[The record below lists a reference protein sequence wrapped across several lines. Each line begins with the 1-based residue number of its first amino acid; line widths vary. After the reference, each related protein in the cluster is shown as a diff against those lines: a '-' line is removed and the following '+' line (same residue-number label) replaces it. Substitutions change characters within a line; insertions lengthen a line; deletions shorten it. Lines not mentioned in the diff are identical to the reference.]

1 MKTTREDRS
10 MKKSL
15 TGLGAIAVALAA
27 SSAGAQEA
35 YKVGISAGLTGYA
48 ATVDR
53 GWRDGVEVAAATLNA
68 KGGIMGRKIEVIT
81 EDNKSEPQEAVTVY
95 RKMISS
101 DKVNV
106 FLSGCVSAGNFAG
119 APLTVR
125 AEIPMV
131 LCSIL
136 PQNPDHVK
144 WAFSTLP
151 PAGFEVAT
159 RLDYLKNKTQVRK
172 LGVLH
177 DPSPYAVLQKN
188 IAEKTAASYGLE
200 LVGIEQ
206 YKQDDADLSVQIS
219 KMNAA
224 GAGAV
229 LKIGLGG
236 TTLTAAKNIKQLGL
250 DMLMLT
256 SIEDLAVF
264 RPVAEV
270 LGDKFFFV
278 ASPSQVYN
286 ALPDSAMKAEITKF
300 LGPWKAKY
308 QDRDPNWAARGW
320 DGVMLTAK
328 AIEQGKSFEGAKV
341 RDQLET
347 INGFQGTTGVYNMSA
362 TVHQGITVNPFLL
375 ASIIGERVVV
385 K

>member
-1 MKTTREDRS
+1 MTTRLL
-10 MKKSL
+10 M
-15 TGLGAIAVALAA
+15 ALAA
-27 SSAGAQEA
+27 AAVSLSAAPAGAQQV
-35 YKVGISAGLTGYA
+35 YKIGISAGLTGYA

-53 GWRDGVEVAAATLNA
+53 GWRDGVDVAAAAMNA

-101 DKVNV
+101 DKVEV

-125 AEIPMV
+125 AQIPMV

-136 PQNPDHVK
+136 PRNPDHVK
-144 WAFSTLP
+144 WAFTTLP
-151 PAGFEVAT
+151 PAGFEVST
-159 RLDYLKNKTQVRK
+159 RLDYLKNKTQIK
-172 LGVLH
+172 KFGVLH
-177 DPSPYAVLQKN
+177 DPSPYAVLQKD
-188 IAEKTAASYGLE
+188 IAQKTASSYGLE

-219 KMNAA
+219 KMHAA
-224 GAGAV
+224 GAGAI

-250 DMLMLT
+250 NMLMLT

-278 ASPSQVYN
+278 ASPSQVYD
-286 ALPDSAMKAEITKF
+286 ALPDSPMKAEITKF

-308 QDRDPNWAARGW
+308 KDRDPNWGARGW
-320 DGVMLTAK
+320 DAVQITASAINK
-328 AIEQGKSFEGAKV
+328 AKSFEGAKV
-341 RDQLET
+341 RDALET
-347 INGFQGTTGVYNMSA
+347 ISGFQGTTGVYNMSPA
-362 TVHQGITVNPFLL
+362 QHQGITVNPFLL
-375 ASIIGERVVV
+375 ASIIGGRVIVV

>member
-1 MKTTREDRS
+1 MTR
-10 MKKSL
+10 KLL
-15 TGLGAIAVALAA
+15 TALAALAVALSAA
-27 SSAGAQEA
+27 PSGAQQV
-35 YKVGISAGLTGYA
+35 YKIGISAGLTGYA

-53 GWRDGVEVAAATLNA
+53 GWRDGVEIAAAALNA

-81 EDNKSEPQEAVTVY
+81 EDNRSEPQEAVTVY

-101 DKVNV
+101 DKVEI

-125 AEIPMV
+125 AQIPMV

-159 RLDYLKNKTQVRK
+159 RLEYLKGKTQIK
-172 LGVLH
+172 KIGVLH

-188 IAEKTAASYGLE
+188 IAEKTASNYGLE

-219 KMNAA
+219 KMHAA
-224 GAGAV
+224 GASAI

-278 ASPSQVYN
+278 ASPSQVYD
-286 ALPDSAMKAEITKF
+286 ALPDSPMKAEITKF

-308 QDRDPNWAARGW
+308 QDRDPNWGARGW
-320 DGVMLTAK
+320 DAVQITAK
-328 AIEQGKSFEGAKV
+328 AIEQGKSFEGARV
-341 RDQLET
+341 RDQLEKIT
-347 INGFQGTTGVYNMSA
+347 GFQGTTGVYNMSP

-375 ASIIGERVVV
+375 ASIVGGRVIVV